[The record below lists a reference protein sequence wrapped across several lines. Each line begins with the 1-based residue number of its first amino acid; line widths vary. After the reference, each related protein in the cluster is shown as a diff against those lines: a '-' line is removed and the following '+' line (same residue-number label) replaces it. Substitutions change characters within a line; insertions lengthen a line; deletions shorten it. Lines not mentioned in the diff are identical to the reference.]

1 MDLSKDMIVSEKDTL
16 SKKVKWYL
24 ITFFCEGAILILLG
38 GVLPLWG
45 IASYNKI
52 LGGILFFPSFLL
64 AGKLCFMLENRI
76 GIACCLQ
83 NPNRKNLVQLPTLY
97 PTWMRSVN
105 GEKQKKDK
113 NN

>member
-1 MDLSKDMIVSEKDTL
+1 MDLSKNMVVSEKDTL
-16 SKKVKWYL
+16 SKKIKWYL
-24 ITFFCEGAILILLG
+24 ITFFCKGAILILLG
-38 GVLPLWG
+38 GVLPLGG
-45 IASYNKI
+45 IASHNKI
-52 LGGILFFPSFLL
+52 LGGILFFPCFLL

-97 PTWMRSVN
+97 PPWIKSVK
-105 GEKQKKDK
+105 EKEQKKDK

>member
-1 MDLSKDMIVSEKDTL
+1 MIVSEKDTL

-24 ITFFCEGAILILLG
+24 ITSFCEGAILIFLG
-38 GVLPLWG
+38 GLLPLWG
-45 IASYNKI
+45 IASLNKI
-52 LGGILFFPSFLL
+52 LGGIVFFPCFLL

-76 GIACCLQ
+76 GIACCMQ
-83 NPNRKNLVQLPTLY
+83 NPNRKNLVQLPTWY
-97 PTWMRSVN
+97 PPWMRSVN